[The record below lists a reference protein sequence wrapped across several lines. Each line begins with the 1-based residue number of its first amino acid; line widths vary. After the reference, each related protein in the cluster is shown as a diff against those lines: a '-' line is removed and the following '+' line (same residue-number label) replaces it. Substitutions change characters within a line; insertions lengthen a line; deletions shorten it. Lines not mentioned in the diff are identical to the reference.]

1 MKLYGS
7 LNNRLSESMTG
18 RPAPTAGI
26 GATEYLWSD
35 RHAYTVTRTE
45 RFKSGERKGQVS
57 KIWARRDIADRTDG
71 LGMSDTQSY
80 RFTFDFAATDKEF
93 RVGKDG
99 NFRQYAK
106 GNILGVGSRS
116 EHYDY
121 SF

>member
-26 GATEYLWSD
+26 GATENPRSD

-45 RFKSGERKGQVS
+45 RFKSGEREGQVS

-80 RFTFDFAATDKEF
+80 RYTFDFAATDKEF
-93 RVGKDG
+93 KSGQGWKLPAV
-99 NFRQYAK
+99 RQGQHPWSGVAK
-106 GNILGVGSRS
+106 RALRLLV
-116 EHYDY
+116 
-121 SF
+121 